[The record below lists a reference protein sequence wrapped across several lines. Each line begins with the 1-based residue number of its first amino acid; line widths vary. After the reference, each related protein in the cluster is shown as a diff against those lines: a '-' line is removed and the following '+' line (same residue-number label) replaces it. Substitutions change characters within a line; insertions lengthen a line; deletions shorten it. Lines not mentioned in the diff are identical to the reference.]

1 MDHQP
6 STRRARWRDRGRHFA
21 RPARADVLAEDLAA
35 GDDPVPAEL
44 DDLVE
49 AWGPDVRAREAS
61 QVAASP
67 PPGQAPASGTAG
79 ANGPKAGDAPGAV
92 GAEPAVVGPGGAVRT
107 AVPEVAEEAGEEGV
121 QGSDPQPGG
130 LPAPAVA
137 RARPRPLVRPVRA
150 PAPRHSTRRRCTS
163 WELAGVAL
171 IGLGCALALF
181 HQAWQHPFSS
191 QVGAN
196 GDAEE
201 YSWFFSWV
209 PFAIG
214 HGLNPLVSHYV
225 GYPNGVNMM
234 WNTSVLLPAFLLSPL
249 TLIWGAAFS
258 YNVVLTLA
266 PALNVLFGYWA
277 FRRWAGRLPALAGA
291 LVFGF
296 SPYMVSQSV
305 GHLAQTLIFS
315 APLMM
320 VLADRLLVVQR
331 GRAWLDGLLLGLLAW
346 AQLLTGEEVL
356 AMEAVTALV
365 ALAVLCLVGRAQVR
379 DHLRRARTGI
389 VVAAGVAVVLSAP
402 FLAYQYLGP
411 DRVQNPHPG
420 NAYVSDLLNFVVPTN
435 ITKLAPPSALAVSSH
450 FTGNGSEQ
458 GAYIGLPLLAF
469 IVLAVVVGRRRR
481 VTWVAAGT
489 AVGAALLSMGP
500 TLHVD
505 GHVTK
510 FPLPDKA
517 LQALPVFHN
526 LLPDRFAAMMTFGV
540 GWLVALGLEAVGRA
554 HRWPTGAKVVSWL
567 AVCTGLAAL
576 FPITNYPAAASPLY
590 AAFDTGFSCPPRGTP
605 APSGLPPVVLMLPA
619 DNELALRWQAEAH
632 FCFVMPSDKGMTG
645 SSRATSGPPTALFNL
660 GNNNVALPPLTLA
673 TRHAVA
679 SQMQSLGVSELVV
692 APEAPAVPTWTPDG
706 QAKLVVWVEWLLGQ
720 APLQSPG
727 PYISYSWKHLPSFA
741 DIASGHVGTVPGEA

>member
-1 MDHQP
+1 M
-6 STRRARWRDRGRHFA
+6 T
-21 RPARADVLAEDLAA
+21 
-35 GDDPVPAEL
+35 GDDRVPAEL

-49 AWGPDVRAREAS
+49 AWGADRHARGTSEV
-61 QVAASP
+61 VAAPAGADAPTTGTNGSP
-67 PPGQAPASGTAG
+67 NGPETLGPAGEVGTALT
-79 ANGPKAGDAPGAV
+79 ALAP
-92 GAEPAVVGPGGAVRT
+92 PALPAPGGAVQT
-107 AVPEVAEEAGEEGV
+107 AAQEAPETTHAEPEQRSA
-121 QGSDPQPGG
+121 PPPGG
-130 LPAPAVA
+130 LGAPAVA
-137 RARPRPLVRPVRA
+137 RARPRPLVRPAGALNSR
-150 PAPRHSTRRRCTS
+150 PSTRVRCTW
-163 WELAGVAL
+163 WELAAVAL
-171 IGLGCALALF
+171 VGLGCALALF
-181 HQAWQHPFSS
+181 HQTWQDPFGT

-225 GYPNGVNMM
+225 AYPNGINMM
-234 WNTSVLLPAFLLSPL
+234 WNTSVLLPAFVLSPL
-249 TLIWGAAFS
+249 TLVWGAAFS
-258 YNVVLTLA
+258 YNVALTLA

-277 FRRWAGRLPALAGA
+277 FRRWAGRLPSLAGA

-315 APLMM
+315 GPLML
-320 VLADRLLVVQR
+320 VLLDRLLVVQR
-331 GRAWLDGLLLGLLAW
+331 GRAWLDGLLLGVLTW

-365 ALAVLCLVGRAQVR
+365 ALGVLCLAGRAQLR
-379 DHLRRARTGI
+379 DHIRHARAGI
-389 VVAAGVAVVLSAP
+389 VVAAGVAAVLSAP

-411 DRVQNPHPG
+411 DRVQNPHPA

-435 ITKLAPPSALAVSSH
+435 ITKLAPPSALAVSRH

-458 GAYIGLPLLAF
+458 GAYIGIPLLAF
-469 IVLAVVVGRRRR
+469 SVLAVVVARRKR

-489 AVGAALLSMGP
+489 ALSAALLSMGP

-505 GHVTK
+505 GHVTR

-526 LLPDRFAAMMTFGV
+526 LLPDRFAAIMTFGV
-540 GWLVALGLEAVGRA
+540 GWLVAIGLEAVGSA
-554 HRWPTGAKVVSWL
+554 HRWPTGTKVVSWL
-567 AVCTGLAAL
+567 TVCTGLAAL

-590 AAFDTGFSCPPRGTP
+590 AAFDTGFSCPPAGAV
-605 APSGLPPVVLMLPA
+605 APQGLPPVVLMLPA
-619 DNELALRWQAEAH
+619 ENELALRWQAESH

-645 SSRATSGPPTALFNL
+645 SSRAASGPSTELFNL
-660 GNNNVALPPLTLA
+660 GSTNVALPPLTLA
-673 TRHAVA
+673 TRRTVA
-679 SQMQSLGVSELVV
+679 GQMQSLGVSEVVV
-692 APEAPAVPTWTPDG
+692 APESPAVPTWAPDG

-720 APLQSPG
+720 APVQSPG